1 MNKKIFGIRLGT
13 IITMLICALIALVIW
28 MIVNYK
34 TGVVGADAASFFH
47 SAVQRLK

>member
-13 IITMLICALIALVIW
+13 IITMIACIAVALAIW

-34 TGVVGADAASFFH
+34 ISVGEAGTTCISDFAG
-47 SAVQRLK
+47 LI

>member
-13 IITMLICALIALVIW
+13 IITMITCIAVALAIW

-34 TGVVGADAASFFH
+34 TSDGDGGI
-47 SAVQRLK
+47 QR

>member
-13 IITMLICALIALVIW
+13 IITLIVCIAVALAIW

-34 TGVVGADAASFFH
+34 IGISEAETTCFFDV
-47 SAVQRLK
+47 VQRLK